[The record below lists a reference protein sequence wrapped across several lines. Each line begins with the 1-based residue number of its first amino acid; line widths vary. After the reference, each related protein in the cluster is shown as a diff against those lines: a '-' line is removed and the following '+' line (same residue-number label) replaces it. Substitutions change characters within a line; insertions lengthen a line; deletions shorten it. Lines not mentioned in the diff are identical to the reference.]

1 MLLYKLD
8 PQIFSGIG
16 MGYGKVA
23 VLAEKLQYVWNGAR

>member
-1 MLLYKLD
+1 
-8 PQIFSGIG
+8 